1 MLVSTQGGGLLMY
14 RLLSIAFFGIAVI
27 CLLFPWMSNGIDA
40 TTFELVYE
48 PAYKLIWMQ
57 PIIIVGYLG
66 FLCTIFIPKFHQ
78 GKNKIIPFIG
88 ILILVLGLLNLA
100 VRPLFGFGRITFNIL
115 RTYFTELVE
124 PAFIIVVIASILS
137 LIMYAL
143 YLKTSEDL

>member
-1 MLVSTQGGGLLMY
+1 
-14 RLLSIAFFGIAVI
+14 
-27 CLLFPWMSNGIDA
+27 
-40 TTFELVYE
+40 ELVYE

-66 FLCTIFIPKFHQ
+66 FLCTIFIPKFYQ

-115 RTYFTELVE
+115 STYVTELVE

>member
-1 MLVSTQGGGLLMY
+1 MY

-66 FLCTIFIPKFHQ
+66 FLCTIFIPK
-78 GKNKIIPFIG
+78 
-88 ILILVLGLLNLA
+88 
-100 VRPLFGFGRITFNIL
+100 
-115 RTYFTELVE
+115 
-124 PAFIIVVIASILS
+124 
-137 LIMYAL
+137 
-143 YLKTSEDL
+143 

>member
-1 MLVSTQGGGLLMY
+1 MYY

-66 FLCTIFIPKFHQ
+66 FLYTIFIPKFHQ

-100 VRPLFGFGRITFNIL
+100 VRPLFGLGRITFNIL
-115 RTYFTELVE
+115 STYVTELVE

>member
-1 MLVSTQGGGLLMY
+1 MY

-27 CLLFPWMSNGIDA
+27 CLWFPWMSNGIDA

-100 VRPLFGFGRITFNIL
+100 VRPLFGFDSFN
-115 RTYFTELVE
+115 FTIIDAYVSELVE
-124 PAFIIVVIASILS
+124 PAFLIAVSAGILS
-137 LIMYAL
+137 LIMYAI
-143 YLKTSEDL
+143 YLKKSENL